1 MASDLTITIRGA
13 QGAGKSTLAAALA
26 EMLESVGANF
36 AIEEDGDWASLRRI
50 GNPDPR
56 RNATEALKKLIAG
69 VGGMHVNITTEVGDG
84 SRIDVVCET
93 CDAPVGTPC
102 QCAEG
107 ACPEHE
113 DGIHC
118 EHWWDGD
125 GCCACAAPAMTED
138 EKHAQGM
145 ED

>member
-1 MASDLTITIRGA
+1 MSNTLTITIRGP
-13 QGAGKSTLAAALA
+13 QGAGKSTLARALA
-26 EMLESVGANF
+26 EMFSACGMTVEVND
-36 AIEEDGDWASLRRI
+36 DGDRLQRASDKGTSSLAVKMLVNMTT
-50 GNPDPR
+50 GQD
-56 RNATEALKKLIAG
+56 LK
-69 VGGMHVNITTEVGDG
+69 VNITTEMGYG
-84 SRIDVVCET
+84 SRTDVECET

-125 GCCACAAPAMTED
+125 GCCACAASGMTDE

-145 ED
+145 ES